1 MNAERDS
8 LHAGPKSLRAGGP
21 RLSEPSPQGK
31 LKRVDLTGRERH
43 LRGAMQA
50 MAHVAQRFARSARRT
65 LPFLVKRKARIV
77 PDAVAIVDLGADRIV
92 EQGPIYEIILGTP
105 GGPAWGLM
113 TLNTDAIGVV
123 LEGVLGGGDS
133 GGASGLGADLTLAQ
147 TALVGRVTRALADDF
162 AEAVRAEVGIA
173 LTVEV
178 QHSVARGDEREASFP
193 DGLSV
198 DCSFEGIAG
207 GARIAIA
214 IGAEALESAAREN
227 EPPTTP
233 VGDPRMAEALCEVP
247 VEVIC
252 ELGSVRL
259 GLRRVLSLQPG
270 QVLRLDT
277 AVDDPVT
284 VRIAG
289 VKKFVGVPV
298 ISRGQLSVEVRGRHE
313 D

>member
-8 LHAGPKSLRAGGP
+8 LHARPNSLRAGAP

-133 GGASGLGADLTLAQ
+133 GGASGLGPDLTLAQ
-147 TALVGRVTRALADDF
+147 TALVGRVTRALAEDF

-173 LTVEV
+173 LSIEI
-178 QHSVARGDEREASFP
+178 QHSIARGDEREANFA

-198 DCSFEGIAG
+198 DCAFEGIAG

-227 EPPTTP
+227 EPPTTQS
-233 VGDPRMAEALCEVP
+233 GDPRMAEALCEVP

-277 AVDDPVT
+277 AVDDPVS

-298 ISRGQLSVEVRGRHE
+298 ISRGQLAVEVRGRHE

>member
-8 LHAGPKSLRAGGP
+8 LHAGPKSLRAAP
-21 RLSEPSPQGK
+21 RLSDPVQQGK

-65 LPFLVKRKARIV
+65 LPFLVKRKARVV
-77 PDAVAIVDLGADRIV
+77 PEAVAIVDLGADRIV
-92 EQGPIYEIILGTP
+92 ENGPIYELILGTP

-147 TALVGRVTRALADDF
+147 SALVGRVTRALADDF
-162 AEAVRAEVGIA
+162 AEAVKAEVGIG
-173 LTVEV
+173 LLLEV
-178 QHSVARGDEREASFP
+178 QHSVARGDEREANFP

-198 DCSFEGIAG
+198 DCVFDGVAG
-207 GARIAIA
+207 GARITIA

-227 EPPTTP
+227 DPPATQA
-233 VGDPRMAEALCEVP
+233 GDPRMAEALADVP
-247 VEVIC
+247 VEIVAQ
-252 ELGSVRL
+252 LGSVRL
-259 GLRRVLSLQPG
+259 GLRRVLSLQAG

-277 AVDDPVT
+277 AVDDPVS
-284 VRIAG
+284 VRVAG
-289 VKKFVGVPV
+289 VTKFVGVPV
-298 ISRGQLSVEVRGRHE
+298 ISRGQLAVEIRGRHE

>member
-8 LHAGPKSLRAGGP
+8 LHAGAKSLRAAP
-21 RLSEPSPQGK
+21 RLSDPGQGK
-31 LKRVDLTGRERH
+31 HKRVDLTGRERH

-65 LPFLVKRKARIV
+65 LPFLVKRKARV
-77 PDAVAIVDLGADRIV
+77 LPEAVAIVDLGADRIV
-92 EQGPIYEIILGTP
+92 QQGPIYEVILGTP

-147 TALVGRVTRALADDF
+147 SALVGRITRALADDF
-162 AEAVRAEVGIA
+162 AEAVRAEVGIG
-173 LTVEV
+173 LLVEV
-178 QHSVARGDEREASFP
+178 QHSVARGDEREANFS

-198 DCSFEGIAG
+198 DCSFDGLAG
-207 GARIAIA
+207 SARITIA

-227 EPPTTP
+227 DPPTAQA
-233 VGDPRMAEALCEVP
+233 GDPRMAEALSDVP
-247 VEVIC
+247 IEIVAQ
-252 ELGSVRL
+252 LGTVKL

-277 AVDDPVT
+277 AVDDPVS
-284 VRIAG
+284 VRVAG
-289 VKKFVGVPV
+289 VTKFVGVPV
-298 ISRGQLSVEVRGRHE
+298 ISRGQLAVEIRGRHE

>member
-1 MNAERDS
+1 MNAERDNFQF
-8 LHAGPKSLRAGGP
+8 GPKSLRAGA
-21 RLSEPSPQGK
+21 RLSEPSPQAK

-77 PDAVAIVDLGADRIV
+77 PDAVAIVDLGADRVV

-113 TLNTDAIGVV
+113 VLNTEAIGVV

-133 GGASGLGADLTLAQ
+133 GGVSGLGADLTLAQ
-147 TALVGRVTRALADDF
+147 SALVGRVTRALAADF
-162 AEAVRAEVGIA
+162 SEAVRAEVGIA
-173 LTVEV
+173 LGIEV
-178 QHSVARGDEREASFP
+178 QHSVGRGDEREANFP

-198 DCSFEGIAG
+198 ECAFEGMAG
-207 GARIAIA
+207 AARITIA
-214 IGAEALESAAREN
+214 LGAEALESAARDN
-227 EPPTTP
+227 EPPTAQA
-233 VGDPRMAEALCEVP
+233 GDPRMAEALSEVP

-259 GLRRVLSLQPG
+259 GLRRVLSLQVG

-277 AVDDPVT
+277 AVDDPVS
-284 VRIAG
+284 VRVAG
-289 VKKFVGVPV
+289 VKKFVAVPV
-298 ISRGQLSVEVRGRHE
+298 ISRGQLAVEVRGRHE

>member
-8 LHAGPKSLRAGGP
+8 LHAGSKSLRAAP
-21 RLSEPSPQGK
+21 RLSDPVQPGK

-65 LPFLVKRKARIV
+65 LPFLVKRKARVV
-77 PDAVAIVDLGADRIV
+77 PEAVAIVDLGADRIV
-92 EQGPIYEIILGTP
+92 ENGPIYELILGTP

-133 GGASGLGADLTLAQ
+133 GGASGLGPDLTLAQ
-147 TALVGRVTRALADDF
+147 SALVGRVTRALADDF
-162 AEAVRAEVGIA
+162 AQAVKAEVGIG
-173 LTVEV
+173 LLVEV
-178 QHSVARGDEREASFP
+178 QHSVARGDEREANFP

-198 DCSFEGIAG
+198 DCVFEGVAG
-207 GARIAIA
+207 GARITIA

-227 EPPTTP
+227 DPP
-233 VGDPRMAEALCEVP
+233 VAQAGDPRMAEALGDVP
-247 VEVIC
+247 VEMVAQ
-252 ELGSVRL
+252 LGSVRL
-259 GLRRVLSLQPG
+259 GLRRVLSLQAG

-277 AVDDPVT
+277 AVDDPVS
-284 VRIAG
+284 VRVAG
-289 VKKFVGVPV
+289 VTKFVGVPV
-298 ISRGQLSVEVRGRHE
+298 ISRGQLAVEIRGRHE